1 MIGRLLIP
9 TSFAAL
15 LLGVWELAVRSFGV
29 PVYILPPPSR
39 IAITFFTRFPMLA
52 RHGATTLGEIA
63 LGLTLAASFG
73 FLLAIALHHSR
84 SLERG
89 LRPFIV
95 ASQMLPVF
103 AIAPLLVVWL
113 GFGVWPKVVVTA
125 LIGFFPVVVSELD
138 GLRAASR
145 ESVDLLLSM
154 GATRRQLLT
163 KLLLPAS
170 LPSLFSGLKLAAT
183 LSVVGATIGEWVG
196 ARRGLGYLMLESNA
210 RLHVDIVF
218 ASILMLTLIGLLL
231 FGALR
236 IIERWALR
244 WRDSAGDGVPVG
256 RGASTG
262 HGASARGG
270 GG

>member
-1 MIGRLLIP
+1 MTGRILIP
-9 TSFAAL
+9 ASLVAL
-15 LLGVWELAVRSFGV
+15 VLGAWEGTVRALHV
-29 PVYILPPPSR
+29 PLYILPPPSR
-39 IAITFFTRFPMLA
+39 VVLAFFTHLPTLA
-52 RHGATTLGEIA
+52 RHGTTTLVEIL
-63 LGLTLAASFG
+63 LGLAVAALFG
-73 FLLAIALHHSR
+73 FLLAVALHAST
-84 SLERG
+84 SLERA

-95 ASQMLPVF
+95 ASQMVPVF

-113 GFGVWPKVVVTA
+113 GYGVWPKVVVTA

-145 ESVDLLLSM
+145 ETVDLLLSM

-210 RLHVDIVF
+210 RLHVDLVF

-244 WRDSAGDGVPVG
+244 WRDSAGGGAPVG
-256 RGASTG
+256 RGAS
-262 HGASARGG
+262 ARRGG
-270 GG
+270 G

>member
-9 TSFAAL
+9 TSFATL

-52 RHGATTLGEIA
+52 RHGATTLGEIS
-63 LGLTLAASFG
+63 LGLALAASFG

-95 ASQMLPVF
+95 ASQMVPVF

-113 GFGVWPKVVVTA
+113 GYGVWPKVVVTA

-145 ESVDLLLSM
+145 ETIDLLLSM

-210 RLHVDIVF
+210 RLHVDLVF

-236 IIERWALR
+236 IIERRALR
-244 WRDSAGDGVPVG
+244 WRDSAFTGRSASAR
-256 RGASTG
+256 RGASAG
-262 HGASARGG
+262 CGG
-270 GG
+270 G

>member
-1 MIGRLLIP
+1 MIGRTLIP
-9 TSFAAL
+9 ASLVAL
-15 LLGVWELAVRSFGV
+15 LLGAWELAVRALAV

-39 IAITFFTRFPMLA
+39 IAVAFVTRFPVLA

-63 LGLTLAASFG
+63 LGLALAATLG
-73 FLLAIALHHSR
+73 FLLAVALYYSR

-95 ASQMLPVF
+95 ASQMVPVF

-113 GFGVWPKVVVTA
+113 GFGIWPKVVVTA

-138 GLRAASR
+138 GLHSAKR
-145 ESVDLLLSM
+145 EAVDLLLSM

-196 ARRGLGYLMLESNA
+196 ARRGLGFFMLESNA
-210 RLHVDIVF
+210 RLRVDLVF
-218 ASILMLTLIGLLL
+218 AAILMLTFIGLLL
-231 FGALR
+231 FAALR

-244 WRDSAGDGVPVG
+244 WRDSASAG
-256 RGASTG
+256 TG
-262 HGASARGG
+262 KG
-270 GG
+270 

>member
-1 MIGRLLIP
+1 MIGRILIP

-15 LLGVWELAVRSFGV
+15 LLGVWELAVRHFGV

-52 RHGATTLGEIA
+52 RHGATTLGEIL
-63 LGLTLAASFG
+63 LGLAVAALAG
-73 FLLAIALHHSR
+73 FLLALALHASR
-84 SLERG
+84 SLERA

-95 ASQMLPVF
+95 ASQMVPVF

-113 GFGVWPKVVVTA
+113 GYGVWPKVVVTA
-125 LIGFFPVVVSELD
+125 LIGFFPVVVSQLD
-138 GLRAASR
+138 GLRAAR
-145 ESVDLLLSM
+145 HEMIDLLLSM

-183 LSVVGATIGEWVG
+183 LSVVGATVGEWVG

-231 FGALR
+231 FSALR

-244 WRDSAGDGVPVG
+244 WREPAGG
-256 RGASTG
+256 
-262 HGASARGG
+262 GASARRGRG
-270 GG
+270 